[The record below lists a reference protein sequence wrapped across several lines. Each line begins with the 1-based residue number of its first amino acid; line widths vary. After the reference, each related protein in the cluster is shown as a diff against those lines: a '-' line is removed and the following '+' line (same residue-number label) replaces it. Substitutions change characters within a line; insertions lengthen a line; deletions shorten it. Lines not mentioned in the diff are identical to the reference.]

1 MTAAPRQPAPPFPR
15 LRMDHATPTPTQ
27 PPAEAPQ
34 AAGGLLRLVH
44 AVNRSSLD
52 RTAKHTLLALL
63 QWLSFDTYETFV
75 GTTKLADATG
85 LHYDT
90 VRDTLTRLGALG
102 VLTTSRPA
110 SGRRAAT
117 IRVEIDR
124 LEALTPAEAPQAAGP
139 EQASPTPPVGSVPRR
154 PYEPTPARRVGP
166 TPTQAD
172 PVGSV
177 PHRPY
182 AVGSVLSPRR
192 VGPTPTHQEEQ
203 KDMAAPLH
211 ACAREA
217 EPSRPEQTAR
227 TKPAPVDEVVAI
239 TNAFTDAWGET
250 LGQGAW
256 QLVRRLAEVLPTYA
270 ARIGIPGLELA
281 TLAIA
286 EARKSQPG
294 GRLSAFRTLK
304 AAVGY
309 VEACADGWA
318 RNGLPRGATKKPDE
332 TLTPRQRAWVARLTA
347 DGIGARES
355 DARAAVARKDFD
367 EELCAYLEHRAREI
381 KRQNEEQPLAY
392 AARRGAYLAK
402 LLASTRGDLDG
413 FKAWAK
419 QRNAI
424 RAAGIV
430 SVWRWHRAQLI
441 TPEIANAWQAEAEKV
456 ADWMRARGIGFEDK
470 DAAAWADALELD
482 GATLA
487 SARASAAG
495 AKAAWYAI
503 VEICERS
510 EA

>member
-1 MTAAPRQPAPPFPR
+1 
-15 LRMDHATPTPTQ
+15 MDHATPTPTQ

-44 AVNRSSLD
+44 AINRSSLD

-75 GTTKLADATG
+75 GSTTVARATG

-102 VLTTSRPA
+102 VLSTSRPA

-117 IRVEIDR
+117 VRVDIDR
-124 LEALTPAEAPQAAGP
+124 LESMTPAEAPQAAGP
-139 EQASPTPPVGSVPRR
+139 EQTAPAPPVGSVPHR
-154 PYEPTPARRVGP
+154 PEQPAEPRRVGP
-166 TPTQAD
+166 TPTLRE

-182 AVGSVLSPRR
+182 AVGSELSPRR

-211 ACAREA
+211 AGAREA
-217 EPSRPEQTAR
+217 DSGRPEQAVR
-227 TKPAPVDEVVAI
+227 TKPTPTPTPKPAPVDEVIAI
-239 TNAFTDAWGET
+239 TNVFTDAWGEP

-256 QLVRRLAEVLPTYA
+256 SLVNRLAQVLPSYA
-270 ARIGIPGLELA
+270 KRIGIPGLELA

-286 EARKSQPG
+286 EARKSQAG
-294 GRLSAFRTLK
+294 GRLSAFRTIKL
-304 AAVGY
+304 AVTY
-309 VEACADGWA
+309 AESCADNWA
-318 RNGLPRGATKKPDE
+318 RNGLPRGATKKPGVE
-332 TLTPRQRAWVARLTA
+332 LTPRQAAWLDRLTA
-347 DGIGARES
+347 DGIGARQS
-355 DARAAVARKDFD
+355 DAAAAVTRGDFD

-402 LLASTRGDLDG
+402 LLASQRGDLDG

-419 QRNAI
+419 QRSAI

-430 SVWRWHRAQLI
+430 AVWQWHRAQLI
-441 TPEIANAWQAEAEKV
+441 LPEIAKQWQHEAEKV

-470 DAAAWADALELD
+470 DAAKWADALQLD
-482 GATLA
+482 AQTLA
-487 SARASAAG
+487 GARASGAG